1 MLVDN
6 QGGDEA
12 SNHRFWNIT
21 FVELG
26 LASRA
31 TNNRKMNANKSVL
44 KTLSAGSIHSSFYRS
59 EERQKPTFKR

>member
-6 QGGDEA
+6 QEGDEA
-12 SNHRFWNIT
+12 SNHRFCNIT

-31 TNNRKMNANKSVL
+31 PNNRKMNANKSVL
-44 KTLSAGSIHSSFYRS
+44 KTLSASSIHSSFYKS
-59 EERQKPTFKR
+59 EERQKPIFKR